1 MPTVLVVDDAAVDRR
16 LIAGVLEKSSQ
27 MRVVTVANGAEAVA
41 KLAELSPDVIVTD
54 LTMPEMDG
62 LQLVTMVRVHYPRI
76 PVILVTAHGSEALAV
91 KALEQ
96 GAASYVPKSQ
106 LAQKLLDT
114 VEHVLARTS
123 ADHSYQRLTACMT
136 SADFRF
142 RIPSDER
149 LVERLIDLVQA
160 MTVSMALVEPNE
172 QVRLGMG
179 LEEALQAAIY
189 QGNLELTADQLFDL
203 KLNPQGAKLLDER
216 RESPQFADRH
226 LEVRIQFSADEAR
239 FTITHEGAPLAFDV
253 GHAETAINQ
262 PAQRTAVL
270 MQAMMDEFSVS
281 PDGKT
286 MTLVKRKR
294 T

>member
-27 MRVVTVANGAEAVA
+27 MKVVTVANGAEAVA

-123 ADHSYQRLTACMT
+123 ADQSYQRLTACMT

-216 RESPQFADRH
+216 RESPQFVDRH
-226 LEVRIQFSADEAR
+226 LEVRIQFSAEEAR

-253 GHAETAINQ
+253 GHAEAAINQ